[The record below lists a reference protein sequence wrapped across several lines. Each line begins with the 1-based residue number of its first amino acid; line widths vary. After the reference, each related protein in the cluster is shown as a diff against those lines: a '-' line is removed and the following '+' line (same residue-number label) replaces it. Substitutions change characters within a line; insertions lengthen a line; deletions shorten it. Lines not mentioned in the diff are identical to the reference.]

1 MGTSLIIKTWI
12 FIKTNYNVPFK
23 NLREDAN
30 EILYMPFE
38 VEFRAIKMPIILKL
52 INSVILYLN

>member
-1 MGTSLIIKTWI
+1 MDLH
-12 FIKTNYNVPFK
+12 KTNFNVPFK
-23 NLREDAN
+23 NLREDAS
-30 EILYMPFE
+30 EILYMPLE

>member
-1 MGTSLIIKTWI
+1 MDLH
-12 FIKTNYNVPFK
+12 KTNYNVPFK

>member
-1 MGTSLIIKTWI
+1 MDLH
-12 FIKTNYNVPFK
+12 KTNCKIPFK

-30 EILYMPFE
+30 EMLYMPFD
-38 VEFRAIKMPIILKL
+38 VEFRAIKMPIFLKL